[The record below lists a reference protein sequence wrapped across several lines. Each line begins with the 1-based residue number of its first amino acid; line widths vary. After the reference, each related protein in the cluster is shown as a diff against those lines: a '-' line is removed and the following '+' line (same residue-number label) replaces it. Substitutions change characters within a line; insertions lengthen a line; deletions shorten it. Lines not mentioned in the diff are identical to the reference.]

1 MEKTN
6 IYVLK
11 LQGDKYYVG
20 KSKDIVGRYQ
30 QHVNGQGSSW
40 TKKYKPISLLEC
52 KSDVSPFEEDKVVK
66 EYMYKYGIDN
76 VRGGSYTQISLD
88 QVQQEALNR
97 EIRGGTDACH
107 QCGQKGH
114 FVKFCP
120 NKNKLISKKSY
131 DEISYEDLDDEVAYE
146 DLDKYDCDYCDRTFT
161 TEYGC
166 RVHERPCKEKDKP
179 INYAGGGALPRPRG
193 LPTKDCKAPPAPP
206 PVRLRAF
213 SAPLNMTGT
222 GVTSGSSSLFPTLG
236 VKPPKKSGSC
246 YRCGHTGHYSPDC
259 YASRHKNGDELDTD
273 SYESD

>member
-11 LQGDKYYVG
+11 LQGGKYYVG
-20 KSKDIVGRYQ
+20 KSSDVIGRYQ
-30 QHVNGQGSSW
+30 QHVNGNGSAW

-66 EYMYKYGIDN
+66 EYMAKYGIDN

-131 DEISYEDLDDEVAYE
+131 DEISYEDLDEEDDQISYE
-146 DLDKYDCDYCDRTFT
+146 DLDEEDDQISYEDLDEEDDQISYEDLDDYGCNYCDRTFT
-161 TEYGC
+161 TAFGC
-166 RVHERPCKEKDKP
+166 GVHEKSCKQTQQKSKSS
-179 INYAGGGALPRPRG
+179 GA
-193 LPTKDCKAPPAPP
+193 
-206 PVRLRAF
+206 
-213 SAPLNMTGT
+213 
-222 GVTSGSSSLFPTLG
+222 
-236 VKPPKKSGSC
+236 C
-246 YRCGHTGHYSPDC
+246 YRCGRAGHYSPDC
-259 YASRHKNGDELDTD
+259 YASRHKNGYDI
-273 SYESD
+273 